1 MSATQLLI
9 TVSGNVSRYLCQYVK
24 TVVGVDISQ
33 AAVDRY
39 NAQAANQGLEPD
51 EMRAICADLQGK
63 PGGLD
68 GLKFDIVVVCTLYL
82 VAVCVES

>member
-1 MSATQLLI
+1 MTQFLI
-9 TVSGNVSRYLCQYVK
+9 KISGNVSRYLCQHVK

-63 PGGLD
+63 PCELD
-68 GLKFDIVVVCTLYL
+68 GLNFDIIVVCTRCRG
-82 VAVCVES
+82 AICVEN